1 MLVLIAISIGVYS
14 LMEQRGINKRH
25 EALLQLSATAREA
38 TTIANLATQLTGV
51 AEQYRLAPLPERI
64 ATMERIRGT
73 LEETA
78 DKLLAQADKAQALCQ
93 RMRDEA
99 RSMKPELDRL
109 AESGKNLT
117 SARAYMASAGDELS
131 RALDSL
137 LTEVRARAGTSTII
151 RARAMESAVLQ
162 ARLAAARMIV
172 QRDAKYKAAF
182 FTHADEAYAA
192 LGDLGDAADGA
203 AWVPQIKAIGAALRT
218 YGSNVELFDRAMLVS
233 TNAFEAGI
241 KPHTDAIERNSA
253 ALRDLIRAG
262 VDAHAQTV
270 LDATARSRD
279 LQILMIGL
287 ALAAGAVL
295 AMLIARSIVRP
306 LADMTDV
313 MRRLAEGDTGV
324 TVPAQDAVGEIG
336 AMAKAVE
343 VFRQNAIV
351 RAELEAARAADQTSR
366 QRRTEQREQM
376 IRTFQEKVA
385 HSLGIVTAAATELD
399 ATARSMT
406 RVAGDTS
413 SQAVA
418 SSAAAEQTSANV
430 QNVAAAAEEMV
441 SSLQEIERQVVRSN
455 AVATSAAQ
463 EAEATNAAMA
473 RLRVAAEQ
481 IGAAVTTITDIAAQT
496 NLLALN
502 ATIEAARAG
511 EAGRGFAVVAAEVKE
526 LAGQTA
532 KATDQI
538 GGQIAAIQGATAQAA
553 EAMAQIARTI
563 TAVSE
568 ISGSIASTVVQQT
581 AATGEISRNA
591 GEAARGTQDV
601 SATVARVQAA
611 AGEAGDAAGQVL
623 NAAAEMAAQSRNVKR
638 DIDEFLN
645 GILAA

>member
-1 MLVLIAISIGVYS
+1 
-14 LMEQRGINKRH
+14 
-25 EALLQLSATAREA
+25 
-38 TTIANLATQLTGV
+38 
-51 AEQYRLAPLPERI
+51 
-64 ATMERIRGT
+64 
-73 LEETA
+73 
-78 DKLLAQADKAQALCQ
+78 
-93 RMRDEA
+93 
-99 RSMKPELDRL
+99 MKPELDRL
-109 AESGKNLT
+109 AESGKNLVG
-117 SARAYMASAGDELS
+117 ARAYMASAGDELS
-131 RALDSL
+131 NALQAL
-137 LTEVRARAGTSTII
+137 MTGVRTRAGLPTVI
-151 RARAMESAVLQ
+151 RAQTVENDVLQ

-172 QRDAKYKAAF
+172 RYEAKYKVTF
-182 FTHADEAYAA
+182 SRHADEAQVA
-192 LGDLGDAADGA
+192 LGSLRDETDGA
-203 AWVPQIKAIGAALRT
+203 AFAPQIKAIEAALST
-218 YGSNVELFDRAMLVS
+218 YASNVELYDRAIRVA

-241 KPHTDAIERNSA
+241 KPHTDTIERDSV
-253 ALRDLIRAG
+253 ALRDLIRAA
-262 VDAHAQTV
+262 VDEHTKAV
-270 LDATARSRD
+270 LDAAARSRD

-287 ALAAGAVL
+287 ALATGAVL
-295 AMLIARSIVRP
+295 AILIARSIVRP
-306 LADMTDV
+306 LTGMTDT
-313 MRRLAEGDTGV
+313 MRQLAEGDTGV
-324 TVPAQDAVGEIG
+324 AVPAQDAAGEIG
-336 AMAKAVE
+336 AMARAVE

-351 RAELEAARAADQTSR
+351 RAELEAAQAAQQAAR
-366 QRRTEQREQM
+366 HHRTERREEM

-385 HSLGIVTAAATELD
+385 HSLGIVTSAATQLD

-406 RVAGDTS
+406 RVADDTS
-413 SQAVA
+413 NQAVA
-418 SSAAAEQTSANV
+418 SSAAAEETASNV
-430 QNVAAAAEEMV
+430 QTVAAAAEEMV

-481 IGAAVTTITDIAAQT
+481 IGAAVTTITDIAEQT

-532 KATDQI
+532 RATDQI

-591 GEAARGTQDV
+591 VEAARGTQDV
-601 SATVARVQAA
+601 SATVARVQLA

-623 NAAAEMAAQSRNVKR
+623 NAAAEMAAQSLNVKR
-638 DIDEFLN
+638 DIDEFLH